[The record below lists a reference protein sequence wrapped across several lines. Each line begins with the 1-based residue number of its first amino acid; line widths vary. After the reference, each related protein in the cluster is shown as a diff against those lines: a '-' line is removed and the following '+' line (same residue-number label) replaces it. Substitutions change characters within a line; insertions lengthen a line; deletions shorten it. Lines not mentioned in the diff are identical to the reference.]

1 MSIELKEKDK
11 SDLETQLVDHKNKTK
26 EDEETRKALD
36 SPQRKH
42 SVNVESFSTSLKNM
56 IKVSQLIQQVKYL
69 IMS

>member
-26 EDEETRKALD
+26 DEEKIKAVN

-42 SVNVESFSTSLKNM
+42 SEHVESFSQSLANM
-56 IKVSQLIQQVKYL
+56 KRVSELIQQVK
-69 IMS
+69 